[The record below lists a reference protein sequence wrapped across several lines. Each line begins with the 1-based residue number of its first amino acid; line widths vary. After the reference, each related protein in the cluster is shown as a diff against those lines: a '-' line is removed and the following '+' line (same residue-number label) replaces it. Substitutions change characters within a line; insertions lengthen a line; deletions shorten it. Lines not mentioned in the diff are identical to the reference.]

1 MCAIHHQKKL
11 NAATVLQAAAEWVNA
26 IKLPSRFP
34 HMTSVKFFRAL
45 KSPVSSL
52 SLQLTITNIGFC
64 PKFLFWYLICITVGW
79 PLVREIGALLLSSA
93 CLQSSTP
100 HTRPKMRKIVHE
112 KTLKYCH
119 YKDKND
125 KNSWKILILTVFEPS
140 HNFILYE
147 RFFVVLALCAP
158 SSWPPQV
165 GRSLERKENRPQ
177 VTTPKLSSETL

>member
-140 HNFILYE
+140 HNFIL
-147 RFFVVLALCAP
+147 
-158 SSWPPQV
+158 
-165 GRSLERKENRPQ
+165 
-177 VTTPKLSSETL
+177 